1 MTSRSPASASER
13 AFGRALAHD
22 SVLHRRNPTV
32 KLVVL
37 LVVSSVLLVPVD
49 LATPAL
55 VGLLLVPAAAVAGRL
70 PARTLATACAA
81 FAPFAVSLLAVNA
94 VTRDG
99 EVLAR
104 LAGLEVTRTGLLVGT
119 SLALRTLVVGAL
131 AVVFTATTDG
141 PRLMTSLHQH
151 ARLPARVTYAILA
164 GYRVLEGL
172 PDAWTTIR
180 QAQAVRDPSRRRGDP
195 LPRDPRSLARAA
207 FALLVGAL
215 RQGERL
221 AVTLQLRG
229 LGSGP
234 RTVLRP
240 VPLAAADAALAAVAL
255 GACALVLVVSWRA
268 GWLLTWSAV
277 GPSSP

>member
-1 MTSRSPASASER
+1 MTSRSPAR
-13 AFGRALAHD
+13 FGRALAHD

-37 LVVSSVLLVPVD
+37 LAVSSALLVPVD
-49 LATPAL
+49 VATPAL
-55 VGLLLVPAAAVAGRL
+55 VGLLLVPAAALAGRL

-81 FAPFAVSLLAVNA
+81 FAPFAASLLAVNA

-99 EVLAR
+99 DVLAR
-104 LAGLEVTRTGLLVGT
+104 VAGLEVTRTGLVVGT
-119 SLALRTLVVGAL
+119 SLAIRTLVVGAL

-172 PDAWTTIR
+172 PEAWTTIR
-180 QAQAVRDPSRRRGDP
+180 RAQAVRDPSRRRGAP
-195 LPRDPRSLARAA
+195 LPRDPASLARAA

-221 AVTLQLRG
+221 SVTLQLRG
-229 LGSGP
+229 LGAGP

-240 VPLAAADAALAAVAL
+240 VPLAAADAALALVAL
-255 GACALVLVVSWRA
+255 GACGLALLASWRA
-268 GWLLTWSAV
+268 GWLLT
-277 GPSSP
+277 

>member
-1 MTSRSPASASER
+1 MSTHSPAAPR
-13 AFGRALAHD
+13 FGRALEHD

-32 KLVVL
+32 KLLVL
-37 LVVSSVLLVPVD
+37 LAVSSVLLVPVD
-49 LATPAL
+49 IATPSL
-55 VGLLLVPAAAVAGRL
+55 VGLALVPAAVAAGRL
-70 PARTLATACAA
+70 PVRTLATTCAA
-81 FAPFAVSLLAVNA
+81 FAPFACSLLAVNA
-94 VTRDG
+94 VTREG
-99 EVLAR
+99 EVVAQV
-104 LAGLEVTRTGLLVGT
+104 AGLEVTRTGLVVGA
-119 SLALRTLVVGAL
+119 SLAVRTLVVGAL

-180 QAQAVRDPSRRRGDP
+180 RAQAVRDPTRRRGAP
-195 LPRDPRSLARAA
+195 LPRDPASLGRAA

-221 AVTLQLRG
+221 ATTLQLRG

-234 RTVLRP
+234 RTVHRP
-240 VPLAAADAALAAVAL
+240 VRLGLADAVLVLVAL
-255 GACALVLVVSWRA
+255 GVCALVVAATSWA
-268 GWLLTWSAV
+268 GWLLTWSTL
-277 GPSSP
+277 G